1 MKKLVLV
8 LAIVFAGVMSA
19 NAQVWIG
26 GGLGADIQKNHTG
39 ISVAPEVGYMI
50 PNSPFTV
57 ALGAI
62 YNYGNV
68 KGLGSTNTLS
78 LQPYFR
84 YAPITIADK
93 FVLFLDLTGDFNLID
108 ADKSAYAVMIQP
120 GIAWMATEK
129 WTAAFRFGKI
139 GYSHNFY
146 KYNADDLL
154 PVDGFLLKSDLASP
168 SIRIYYNF

>member
-26 GGLGADIQKNHTG
+26 GGLGANIQKNQTG
-39 ISVAPEVGYMI
+39 VSLAPEIGYMI
-50 PNSPFTV
+50 PDSPFTV
-57 ALGAI
+57 ALGTI
-62 YNYGNV
+62 YNHNSI
-68 KGLGSTNTLS
+68 KGGATTNSLS

-84 YAPITIADK
+84 YVPCTIGGK
-93 FVLFLDLTGDFNLID
+93 FSLFLDLCGDFGLLD
-108 ADKSAYAVMIQP
+108 QKGTYAVTLQP
-120 GIAWMATEK
+120 GIAWMATDK

-139 GYSHNFY
+139 GYDHNFY
-146 KYNADDLL
+146 S
-154 PVDGFLLKSDLASP
+154 VDGFLMSCDLAAP